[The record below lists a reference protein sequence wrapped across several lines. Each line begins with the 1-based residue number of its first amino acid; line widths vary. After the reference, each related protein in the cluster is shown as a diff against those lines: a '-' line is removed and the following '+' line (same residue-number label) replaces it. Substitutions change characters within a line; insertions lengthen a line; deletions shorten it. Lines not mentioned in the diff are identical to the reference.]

1 MKLFD
6 ILPNAMEFEDVT
18 TEFEENGTEL
28 EDMPTS
34 LIITNVDI
42 SVYSDLEQKTQFEA
56 MFRHFEDEATF
67 QYFKSFR
74 RARVNYSS
82 PTFAAKAR
90 IQCDK
95 KVMGESTMNCYF
107 AQPKSESKDSDSSD
121 YHLQPPSPVR
131 QFLISPPASP
141 PEGWAPHAEAEPM
154 VNMELLAAIAN
165 LGPGETHELHPPSES
180 QPGIVVHVCEDPQ
193 PPGPKLKIVQTRC
206 PERSSSSDTDSP

>member
-6 ILPNAMEFEDVT
+6 ILPKTMDFENIT
-18 TEFEENGTEL
+18 TDFEENGTEL
-28 EDMPTS
+28 EDIPTS

-42 SVYSDLEQKTQFEA
+42 SVYNDEEQKARFEA
-56 MFRHFEDEATF
+56 LFRHFEEEATF

-82 PTFAAKAR
+82 PAFAAKAR
-90 IQCDK
+90 IHCHKQE
-95 KVMGESTMNCYF
+95 MGDSIMNCYF
-107 AQPKSESKDSDSSD
+107 AQPKTDTKDSDSSD
-121 YHLQPPSPVR
+121 SYLQPPSPVR

-141 PEGWAPHAEAEPM
+141 PEGWAPHPEAEPT

-206 PERSSSSDTDSP
+206 PERSSSTDSDSP